1 MSNVQTENYL
11 DKSSVVLTLT
21 LDNSQPIELGAFVSA
36 FTSLASDYKKSLE
49 GKGLD
54 ADAEIYITEVRSG
67 SIVADL
73 MPVIA
78 TAFPA
83 IAASVEQ
90 VGQAIDFVNTWK
102 ERLEKLKDGL
112 VPEGLSKSEL
122 KTFTDAVQA
131 VARDP
136 DANQKLEA
144 ATFEDGKRQV
154 KAAFRFSSND
164 ARAIEKTIEGEF
176 KRLEEPGEKKHQR
189 VLMYFTRS
197 DIGDAPIEKRSGERA
212 VIDEISEKD
221 LPIMYASELA
231 EERIKHEIREPDEN
245 IYKKGFNVDVVVQT
259 RNGKPVVYKVLEV
272 HQVID
277 LSD

>member
-1 MSNVQTENYL
+1 M
-11 DKSSVVLTLT
+11 
-21 LDNSQPIELGAFVSA
+21 GA
-36 FTSLASDYKKSLE
+36 FTSLASDYKRSLE

-54 ADAEIYITEVRSG
+54 ADAKIYITEVRAG

-73 MPVIA
+73 LPIVA

-83 IAASVEQ
+83 VVASAEQ
-90 VGQAIDFVNTWK
+90 LGQAIDFVKTWK
-102 ERLEKLKDGL
+102 ERLKLLRDGL
-112 VPEGLSKSEL
+112 IPEGLSKSEL

-136 DANQKLEA
+136 NATQLLEA
-144 ATFEDGKRQV
+144 ATFEDGKRKV
-154 KAAFRFSSND
+154 KAAFKFSTND

-176 KRLEEPGEKKHQR
+176 KRLEEASDQIHRR

-197 DIGDAPIEKRSGERA
+197 DVGDAPIEKRSGERA
-212 VIDEISEKD
+212 VISEISEKD

-231 EERIKHEIREPDEN
+231 EERIKHEIRDSDEN
-245 IYKKGFNVDVVVQT
+245 IYKKGFSVDVIAQM
-259 RNGKPVVYKVLEV
+259 RGGKVIVYKVLEV

-277 LSD
+277 LSE